1 MNRFLVDLKIKFPN
15 QSISTMDLK
24 PTRIFELAEYTRQ
37 KFNTADVL
45 AGKEDGIW
53 RTYSADEY
61 VNITDS
67 VAYGLLNLGID
78 RGDKVAIISA
88 NRPEWNLADMGINK
102 IGAVNVPIY
111 PNITTADY
119 EYILNDSG
127 ARILFVG
134 SEEIFDKVKMLID
147 KVETLEAIYSFDE
160 IEGAKDWHEIIK
172 EGIANPQASKMKA
185 NQLEVK
191 SSDLFTLIYTSG
203 TTGNPKGVM
212 LSHDNLYSQLLGLQ
226 DAIPFDETDRAISF
240 LPLCHVFERVIE
252 YYYLF
257 KGVSIYY
264 ADSIE
269 LLGENLK
276 EVNPTI
282 MPTVPRLLEKVYDK
296 IVAKGS
302 DLTGIKKGLF
312 FWALNLGLRHEL
324 EGKNGWFYEFQLKL
338 ANKIIFTK
346 WREAVG
352 GNIKYIVSGA
362 AALQPRLARVFTAAN
377 MPIYEGYGLSE
388 TSPVIS
394 VNTTEPGGK
403 CYGTV
408 GKVMTGVDV
417 KFGDDGEI
425 LCKGHNVMMGYYKK
439 PELTA
444 EVIDKDGWF
453 STGDI
458 GKMIDGV
465 YLKITDRKKEIFKT
479 SGGKYIAPQVMENK
493 YKESRIIEQVMVLGE
508 GEKMPGAFIVPE
520 FESLKVWCKLHDIAY
535 TTNTEMAA
543 HPKVIEKFHAEI
555 AHYNEQ
561 FAPYEHVKKVV
572 IMKESWT
579 IEGGELTAT
588 LKLKRK
594 PVLAKYQREYK
605 EIYN

>member
-1 MNRFLVDLKIKFPN
+1 
-15 QSISTMDLK
+15 MDLK

-37 KFNTADVL
+37 KFNKSDVL
-45 AGKEDGIW
+45 AGKEDGVW
-53 RTYSADEY
+53 RTYSAEEY

-67 VAYGLLNLGID
+67 VGYGLLNLGID

-102 IGAVNVPIY
+102 IGAINIPIY

-127 ARILFVG
+127 ARILLVG
-134 SEEIFDKVKMLID
+134 SEEIFDKVKMLVN
-147 KVETLEAIYSFDE
+147 KVETLEAIYAFDE
-160 IEGAKDWHEIIK
+160 IEGVKDWHEIIE

-212 LSHDNLYSQLLGLQ
+212 LSHDNLYSQLVGLKN
-226 DAIPFDETDRAISF
+226 AIPFDETDRAISF

-257 KGVSIYY
+257 KGTSIYY
-264 ADSIE
+264 AESIE

-302 DLTGIKKGLF
+302 DLSGIKKGLF
-312 FWALNLGLRHEL
+312 FWALNLGLRHEV
-324 EGKNGWFYEFQLKL
+324 EGKNGWFYEFQLKI
-338 ANKIIFTK
+338 ANKLIFTK

-362 AALQPRLARVFTAAN
+362 AALQPRLARVFTAAQ

-394 VNTTEPGGK
+394 VNTVEKGGK
-403 CYGTV
+403 AYGTV
-408 GKVMTGVDV
+408 GKVMTGVEV

-425 LCKGHNVMMGYYKK
+425 LCKGPNIMMGYYNK
-439 PELTA
+439 PKLTA

-453 STGDI
+453 ATGDI

-520 FESLKVWCKLHDIAY
+520 FEALKVWCKLHDVNY
-535 TTNTEMAA
+535 TTNSEMAA
-543 HPKVIEKFHAEI
+543 HPKVLEKFDSEI
-555 AHYNEQ
+555 AHYNKQ
-561 FAPYEHVKKVV
+561 FAPYEQVKKVV
-572 IMKESWT
+572 VMKETWT

-594 PVLAKYQREYK
+594 PVLAKYQKEYK

>member
-1 MNRFLVDLKIKFPN
+1 
-15 QSISTMDLK
+15 MDLK

-37 KFNTADVL
+37 KFNKSDVL

-53 RTYSADEY
+53 RTYSAEEY

-78 RGDKVAIISA
+78 RGDKVAIISP

-102 IGAVNVPIY
+102 IGAINVPIY

-127 ARILFVG
+127 ARILLVG
-134 SEEIFDKVKMLID
+134 SEEIFDKVKTLVN
-147 KVETLEAIYSFDE
+147 KVETLEAIYAFDE
-160 IEGAKDWHEIIK
+160 IEGVKDWHEIIE
-172 EGIANPQASKMKA
+172 EGMANPQASKMKA

-212 LSHDNLYSQLLGLQ
+212 LSHDNLYSQLMGLK
-226 DAIPFDETDRAISF
+226 DAIPFNEEDRAISF

-264 ADSIE
+264 AESIE
-269 LLGENLK
+269 SLGENLK

-302 DLTGIKKGLF
+302 DLTGLKKALF
-312 FWALNLGLRHEL
+312 FWALDLGLRHEL
-324 EGKNGWFYEFQLKL
+324 DGKNGWFYELQLKL
-338 ANKIIFTK
+338 ANKLIFTK

-362 AALQPRLARVFTAAN
+362 AALQPRLARVFTAAQ

-394 VNTTEPGGK
+394 VNTTELGGK
-403 CYGTV
+403 AYGTV
-408 GKVMTGVDV
+408 GKVMTGVEV

-425 LCKGHNVMMGYYKK
+425 LCKGPNVMMGYYNK
-439 PELTA
+439 PDLTA
-444 EVIDKDGWF
+444 EVIDADGWF
-453 STGDI
+453 ATGDI
-458 GKMIDGV
+458 GKMIDGD

-520 FESLKVWCKLHDIAY
+520 FESLKVWCKLHDIVY
-535 TTNTEMAA
+535 TTNDEMAS
-543 HPKVIEKFHAEI
+543 HPEVLKKFDSEI
-555 AHYNEQ
+555 THYNKQ
-561 FAPYEHVKKVV
+561 FAPFEQVKKVV
-572 IMKESWT
+572 VMKEPWT

-594 PVLAKYQREYK
+594 PVLAKYQKEYK
-605 EIYN
+605 EIYK

>member
-1 MNRFLVDLKIKFPN
+1 
-15 QSISTMDLK
+15 MDLK
-24 PTRIFELAEYTRQ
+24 PTRIFELAEFTRQ
-37 KFNTADVL
+37 KFNKPDVL
-45 AGKEDGIW
+45 AGKEDGVW

-61 VNITDS
+61 VTMTDS
-67 VAYGLLNLGID
+67 IGYGLLNLGVE
-78 RGDKVAIISA
+78 RGDKIAIVSP

-102 IGAVNVPIY
+102 IGAINVPIY
-111 PNITTADY
+111 PNVTTADY

-127 ARILFVG
+127 AKIMFVG
-134 SEEIFDKVKMLID
+134 SEEIFDKVKMLVD

-160 IEGAKDWHEIIK
+160 IEGAKDWHEII
-172 EGIANPQASKMKA
+172 EDGVANSQASKMKA

-212 LSHDNLYSQLLGLQ
+212 LSHDNLYSQLIGLKN
-226 DAIPFDETDRAISF
+226 AIPFADDDRAISF

-264 ADSIE
+264 AESIE

-324 EGKNGWFYEFQLKL
+324 DGKNGWFYEFQLKL

-362 AALQPRLARVFTAAN
+362 AALQPRLARVFTAAQ
-377 MPIYEGYGLSE
+377 MPILEGYGLSE

-394 VNTTEPGGK
+394 VNTMEPGGR
-403 CYGTV
+403 CYGSV
-408 GKVMTGVDV
+408 GPVMKGVEV

-425 LCKGHNVMMGYYKK
+425 LCKGANVMMGYYNK

-453 STGDI
+453 ATGDI
-458 GKMIDGV
+458 GKMVEGRYI
-465 YLKITDRKKEIFKT
+465 KITDRKKEIFKT

-493 YKESRIIEQVMVLGE
+493 YKESRLIEQVMVLGE

-520 FESLKVWCKLHDIAY
+520 FESLKIWCKHHDLNY
-535 TTNTEMAA
+535 TTNAEMSQ
-543 HPKVIEKFHAEI
+543 HPEVLKKFNAEI

-561 FAPYEHVKKVV
+561 FAPFEQVKKIVV
-572 IMKESWT
+572 MKEAWT

-594 PVLAKYQREYK
+594 PVLAKYEKEYK
-605 EIYN
+605 EIYS

>member
-1 MNRFLVDLKIKFPN
+1 
-15 QSISTMDLK
+15 MDLK

-37 KFNTADVL
+37 KFNKSDVL
-45 AGKEDGIW
+45 AGKEDGVW
-53 RTYSADEY
+53 RTYSAEEY

-67 VAYGLLNLGID
+67 VGYGLLNLGIE
-78 RGDKVAIISA
+78 RGDKVAIVSP

-102 IGAVNVPIY
+102 IGAINVPIY

-127 ARILFVG
+127 ARILLVG
-134 SEEIFDKVKMLID
+134 SEEIFHKVKMLID
-147 KVETLEAIYSFDE
+147 KVESLEAIYAFDE
-160 IEGAKDWHEIIK
+160 IEGAKDWHEIIE
-172 EGIANPQASKMKA
+172 EGMANPQASKMKA

-212 LSHDNLYSQLLGLQ
+212 LSHDNLYSQLVGLKN
-226 DAIPFDETDRAISF
+226 AIPFDETDRAISF

-257 KGVSIYY
+257 KGTSIYY
-264 ADSIE
+264 AESIE

-302 DLTGIKKGLF
+302 DLTGLKKGLF
-312 FWALNLGLRHEL
+312 FWALNLGLSHEL
-324 EGKNGWFYEFQLKL
+324 DGKNGWFYEFQLKI
-338 ANKIIFTK
+338 ANKLIFTK

-362 AALQPRLARVFTAAN
+362 AALQPRLARVFTAAQ

-394 VNTTEPGGK
+394 VNTTELGGK
-403 CYGTV
+403 AYGTV
-408 GKVMTGVDV
+408 GKVMTGVEV

-425 LCKGHNVMMGYYKK
+425 LCKGPNVMMGYYNK

-444 EVIDKDGWF
+444 EVIDQDGWF

-458 GKMIDGV
+458 GKMVDGV

-493 YKESRIIEQVMVLGE
+493 YKESRIIEQIMVLGE

-520 FESLKVWCKLHDIAY
+520 FEALKVWCKLHDIVY
-535 TTNTEMAA
+535 TTNSEMAS
-543 HPKVIEKFHAEI
+543 HPEVLKKFDTEI
-555 AHYNEQ
+555 SHYNEQ
-561 FAPYEHVKKVV
+561 FAPFEQVKKVV
-572 IMKESWT
+572 VMKQPWT

-594 PVLAKYQREYK
+594 PVLAKYQKEYK
-605 EIYN
+605 QIYN

>member
-1 MNRFLVDLKIKFPN
+1 MN
-15 QSISTMDLK
+15 LK

-37 KFNTADVL
+37 NFNKADLL
-45 AGKEDGIW
+45 AGKEDGVW
-53 RTYSADEY
+53 RTYTADEY
-61 VNITDS
+61 VSITNDIG
-67 VAYGLLNLGID
+67 YGLLNLGINKS
-78 RGDKVAIISA
+78 DKISIISP

-119 EYILNDSG
+119 EYILNDAG
-127 ARILFVG
+127 VKILFVG
-134 SEEIFDKVKMLID
+134 SEEIFDKVHMLID
-147 KVETLEAIYSFDE
+147 KVETLEAIYAFDE
-160 IEGAKDWHEIIK
+160 IEGAKDWHEIIEDGK
-172 EGIANPQASKMKA
+172 ANPQASKMKA

-212 LSHDNLYSQLLGLQ
+212 LSHDNLYSQFVGLKE
-226 DAIPFDETDRAISF
+226 AIPFDETDRAISF

-257 KGVSIYY
+257 KGTSVYY
-264 ADSIE
+264 AESIE
-269 LLGENLK
+269 QIGENLK
-276 EVNPTI
+276 EINPTI

-302 DLTGIKKGLF
+302 DLTGLKKGLF

-324 EGKNGWFYEFQLKL
+324 EGKNGWCYEFQLKI
-338 ANKIIFTK
+338 ANKLIFSK

-362 AALQPRLARVFTAAN
+362 AALQPRLARVFTAAQ
-377 MPIYEGYGLSE
+377 MPILEGYGLSE

-394 VNTTEPGGK
+394 VNTMDPSGRA
-403 CYGTV
+403 YGTV
-408 GKVMTGVDV
+408 GKVMTGVEV

-425 LCKGHNVMMGYYKK
+425 LCKGHNVMMGYYNK

-458 GKMIDGV
+458 GEMIDGV

-493 YKESRIIEQVMVLGE
+493 FKESRLVEQIMVLGD

-520 FESLKVWCKLHDIAY
+520 FESLKIWCRLHNINY
-535 TTNTEMAA
+535 TTNAEMIV
-543 HPKVIEKFHAEI
+543 HPEVLKKYEKEV

-561 FAPYEHVKKVV
+561 FATYERIKKFVL
-572 IMKESWT
+572 MKETWS

-594 PVLAKYQREYK
+594 PVLAKYEKEYK
-605 EIYN
+605 EIYG

>member
-1 MNRFLVDLKIKFPN
+1 MN
-15 QSISTMDLK
+15 LK

-37 KFNTADVL
+37 KFNKPDVL
-45 AGKEDGIW
+45 AGKEDGVW
-53 RTYSADEY
+53 RTYSANEY
-61 VNITDS
+61 VSITD
-67 VAYGLLNLGID
+67 AIGYGLLNLGIN
-78 RGDKVAIISA
+78 RGDKIAIVSA
-88 NRPEWNLADMGINK
+88 NRPEWSLADMGINK
-102 IGAVNVPIY
+102 IGAVNVPVY

-119 EYILNDSG
+119 EYILNDAG
-127 ARILFVG
+127 VKILFVG
-134 SEEIFDKVKMLID
+134 SEEIFEKVHMLID
-147 KVETLEAIYSFDE
+147 KVETLETIYAFDE
-160 IEGAKDWHEIIK
+160 IEGAKDWHEII
-172 EGIANPQASKMKA
+172 EDGIANPQASKMKA

-212 LSHDNLYSQLLGLQ
+212 LSHDNLYSQFIGLKE
-226 DAIPFDETDRAISF
+226 AIPFDETDRAISF
-240 LPLCHVFERVIE
+240 LPLCHIFERVIE

-257 KGVSIYY
+257 KGTSVYY
-264 ADSIE
+264 AESIE
-269 LLGENLK
+269 QIGENLK
-276 EVNPTI
+276 EINPSV

-302 DLTGIKKGLF
+302 DLTGLKKGLF

-324 EGKNGWFYEFQLKL
+324 EGKNGWCYEFQLKI
-338 ANKIIFTK
+338 ANKLIFSK
-346 WREAVG
+346 WREALG

-362 AALQPRLARVFTAAN
+362 AALQPRLARVFTAAK
-377 MPIYEGYGLSE
+377 MPILEGYGLSE

-394 VNTTEPGGK
+394 VNTMDPDGRA
-403 CYGTV
+403 YGTV
-408 GKVMTGVDV
+408 GKVMTGVEV

-425 LCKGHNVMMGYYKK
+425 LCKGHNVMLGYYNK
-439 PELTA
+439 PDLTA

-458 GKMIDGV
+458 GKMVDGV

-493 YKESRIIEQVMVLGE
+493 FKESRLIEQIMVLGE

-520 FESLKVWCKLHDIAY
+520 FQSLKIWCKLHNINY
-535 TTNTEMAA
+535 TTDAKMTEHPEVLKKYEKEVA
-543 HPKVIEKFHAEI
+543 HF
-555 AHYNEQ
+555 NEQ
-561 FAPYEHVKKVV
+561 FASYEQVKKFVL
-572 IMKESWT
+572 MKEVWS

-594 PVLAKYQREYK
+594 PVLAKYEKEYK
-605 EIYN
+605 EIYG